1 MKLAAIV
8 LSLFSSALLT
18 GNELAIALFIHPVL
32 YSVPEDAHVRVVQ
45 PLAGRLGRYMPSW
58 YAISLL
64 LAILQLLAAR
74 SAPLPWLLCG
84 AAVILLALT
93 IVLTIFLPVPIN
105 NRIARWNVDRLPS
118 DWLNMRRRWDF
129 YHRVRV
135 FLLFVVLVLLIL
147 SALLS
152 R

>member
-1 MKLAAIV
+1 
-8 LSLFSSALLT
+8 
-18 GNELAIALFIHPVL
+18 
-32 YSVPEDAHVRVVQ
+32 
-45 PLAGRLGRYMPSW
+45 
-58 YAISLL
+58 
-64 LAILQLLAAR
+64 
-74 SAPLPWLLCG
+74 LPWLLCG